1 MLLGFFIMII
11 EHFVKVMH
19 IQNYTA
25 FILELQTFNWFIHIY
40 IKLIYNILNTI
51 QLKMQHY
58 NMQEEI

>member
-1 MLLGFFIMII
+1 MII
-11 EHFVKVMH
+11 KHFVKVMH